1 MRMDGFGQRILHFA
15 IFVPIW
21 IFLNLAKCVPFQVR
35 SRVGGALVQFASVT
49 VQGIRKRIEGNI
61 ELVFPEMTREEV
73 RVLRNR
79 NTRMMGRTLTE
90 ILFNED
96 QLTHHVPFHVSGE
109 GLEAI
114 KSADE
119 AGQGVILV
127 SGHFGQWDAT
137 RIFLKEQGLETGAIY
152 RPNNNTYYEPYFV
165 RGIGAAGKPIFP
177 KGADGLKGMIRH
189 LRKGGRVAILADQH
203 LDEGARLPLLG
214 RPSMTTL
221 SPAQLA
227 IRHKA
232 LLVPVWS
239 VRDDEGA
246 CMNIL
251 LEAPIPHGTPEEMM
265 TTFNARLEVQVRAH
279 PEQWLVAPRRWKKH
293 GTHVYKKRSA

>member
-1 MRMDGFGQRILHFA
+1 MRMDGFGQRIVHFA
-15 IFVPIW
+15 IFVLIW
-21 IFLNLAKCVPFQVR
+21 VFLTLAKHVPFHTR
-35 SRVGGALVQFASVT
+35 SRLGGALVKFASVI
-49 VQGIRKRIEGNI
+49 VPGIRKRIEGNI
-61 ELVFPEMTREEV
+61 VQVFPEMPQEEV
-73 RVLRNR
+73 RALLNR
-79 NTRMMGRTLTE
+79 NTRTMGRTLTE

-96 QLTHHVPFHVSGE
+96 QLTHHFPFHVSGE
-109 GLEAI
+109 GLDAI

-152 RPNNNTYYEPYFV
+152 RPNNNIYYEPYFL
-165 RGIGAAGKPIFP
+165 RGIEAAGKPIFS

-203 LDEGARLPLLG
+203 LNEGARLPLLG

-227 IRHKA
+227 IRHNA

-239 VRDDEGA
+239 VRDDDAA
-246 CMNIL
+246 CVNIL
-251 LEAPIPHGTPEEMM
+251 LEAPIRHGTPEEMM
-265 TTFNARLEVQVRAH
+265 TVFNERLEAQVRAF
-279 PEQWLVAPRRWKKH
+279 PEQWLWAHRRWKNH
-293 GTHVYKKRSA
+293 GSHTYKTRSV